1 MAVIDTLR
9 LARALRDRGG
19 FTEPAAEATAEAL
32 NAALGGDVATKG
44 DVELVKVDIAAVRA
58 ELKADIAAVRTE
70 LKADIAAVRTE
81 LKADIEAVKSDI
93 RLLQWQIAIMYALQ
107 IAILVKLFV
116 H

>member
-44 DVELVKVDIAAVRA
+44 DVELVKVDIAAVR
-58 ELKADIAAVRTE
+58 TE

>member
-44 DVELVKVDIAAVRA
+44 KVDIAAVRA